1 MPFALRVVA
10 GELEGETYRIPEDRA
25 FTIGRDACN
34 DIRLH
39 DRKLSRIH
47 CQIEVIGGK
56 CQITDL
62 NSTNG
67 TIVRDA
73 RIDAETNLDL
83 GDEVVIGTSR
93 LRLIEEASGKSK
105 APEPKRE
112 EPAPPEEE
120 PREGPVRCE
129 ECGKAIP
136 LQDLASGSVRT
147 VGARHYCSSC
157 AATFDQ
163 ATVSA
168 APPRSEPIPA
178 AMLER
183 FRPGQELAGVRVI
196 GMIGEGRLGP
206 LFKGEQINIGR
217 VVALKILNVPDAEWI
232 RRYLQAVYVSGQL
245 VHSNIALIFDI
256 GQEEDLAYVVR
267 EYVEGRSAQ
276 ERLAN
281 REPLP
286 LAEAHGIISQVV
298 YALEHAAEH
307 HIFHGSLSPRKILL
321 GPRDGVKVFGFGLP
335 LTPLPGKGASN
346 YDWHALP
353 YTAPER
359 VRGGEPPNFSGD
371 VYSVVAVLYHL
382 ISGRPPFGGSS
393 RERIEQRILNAPPKP
408 LNEFVADIPAGA
420 QKIIDRGLSK
430 DPRAR
435 YQLPRELLFDLEE
448 NLKRGA

>member
-10 GELEGETYRIPEDRA
+10 GEREGETFRLPEDRT

-47 CQIEVIGGK
+47 CQIEVIGGQV
-56 CQITDL
+56 QITDL

-67 TIVRDA
+67 TLVRDA

-83 GDEVVIGTSR
+83 GDEVAIGTSR
-93 LRLIEEASGKSK
+93 LRLIELASDKPK
-105 APEPKRE
+105 APEPK
-112 EPAPPEEE
+112 PEERAPLE
-120 PREGPVRCE
+120 EAPREGPAHCE

-136 LQDLASGSVRT
+136 IEDLASGSVRT
-147 VGARHYCSSC
+147 VGTRHYCSNC
-157 AATFDQ
+157 ATSFDQ

-168 APPRSEPIPA
+168 APPSEPLPA
-178 AMLER
+178 AILER

-196 GMIGEGRLGP
+196 SMIGEGRLGP
-206 LFKGEQINIGR
+206 LFKGEQVNIGR
-217 VVALKILNVPDAEWI
+217 PVALKVLNVPDADWT
-232 RRYLQAVYVSGQL
+232 RRYLQAVYASGQL

-256 GQEEDLAYVVR
+256 GQEGDFSYVVR
-267 EYVEGRSAQ
+267 EYVEGRSVQ

-286 LAEAHGIISQVV
+286 LEEAHGIISQVV
-298 YALEHAAEH
+298 YAIEHAAERH
-307 HIFHGSLSPRKILL
+307 VFHSSLSPRKILL
-321 GPRDGVKVFGFGLP
+321 GPRDSVKLFGFGLP
-335 LTPLPGKGASN
+335 LAPPTGSSASSYN
-346 YDWHALP
+346 WHALP

-359 VRGGEPPNFSGD
+359 VRGGESPNFAGD

-382 ISGRPPFGGSS
+382 LSGHPPFSGSS
-393 RERIEQRILNAPPKP
+393 REKIERRILSAPPKP
-408 LNEFVADIPAGA
+408 LNEFVPNIPAGA
-420 QKIIDRGLSK
+420 QKIINRGLSK

-448 NLKRGA
+448 NLKHGS